1 MRMNRLLPLALLTL
15 LLAVVPAAHAARG
28 FKFGVAAGD
37 VSSSS
42 AVLWGKAN
50 KAGGYSLDVAT
61 NRRFRNFKPHFV
73 VAKKGRDNT
82 VQLRVK
88 RLKANTRYWFRFVG
102 NNGRRSEVGRFRTAP
117 KPSQNRTIKF
127 AWSGDQD
134 FNPEPGKTQPFW
146 NDGGVLRRM
155 KAERNAF
162 NVMLGDTIYSDSEVP
177 GRLNP
182 IALTVKQ
189 KWAKYKVN
197 LGNRSLRALR
207 RSAGFYSQ
215 WDDHEFVND
224 FSPAQNTFHA
234 TEGVPVHMNGRTLLR
249 RGRQAFRDYAPVHWT
264 KRSGL
269 YRKFRWGRN
278 LELFFLDE
286 RSFRSANADI
296 GGACDNPQ
304 TGSRDFAPTLPQTY
318 RTAFSALYP
327 PFAEPVP
334 QACLDRIR
342 DPSRTFLGRPQRI
355 RFLREVKR
363 SQARFKVIINEL
375 PIQQYYINP
384 YDGWEGFEAERQR
397 VLSGLQGVKNVIF
410 LSTDVHATLV
420 NDARFQTLEAGGAK
434 NSGIT
439 DISVGPSATKNYAL
453 ELEDATGRPG
463 IGALADT
470 LFLTPQPPGGLG
482 MRCSVLDKFS
492 YGQVEV
498 TRNQLTVTPKDIDG
512 NQITDNGQPCG
523 VTLPFKP

>member
-1 MRMNRLLPLALLTL
+1 MRMNRLLPLALLTVL
-15 LLAVVPAAHAARG
+15 LEAAPAAQAARG

-37 VSSSS
+37 VTSSS
-42 AVLWGKAN
+42 AVMWGKAN

-61 NRRFRNFKPHFV
+61 NRRFRNLKPHFV
-73 VAKKGRDNT
+73 TARKSHDNT
-82 VQLRVK
+82 VQLRVR
-88 RLKANTRYWFRFVG
+88 RLKPNTRYWFRFVG
-102 NNGRRSEVGRFRTAP
+102 NHRARSDVGTFRTAP
-117 KPSQNRTIKF
+117 NPSQSTTIKF

-134 FNPEPGKTQPFW
+134 FNSEPGKTQPFW

-162 NVMLGDTIYSDSEVP
+162 NIMLGDTIYTDSEVP
-177 GRLNP
+177 GRLRP
-182 IALTVKQ
+182 LALTVRR

-197 LGNRSLRALR
+197 LGIRALRALR
-207 RSAGFYSQ
+207 GSAGYYSQ

-234 TEGVPVHMNGRTLLR
+234 TEGVRVNMNGRTLLR
-249 RGRQAFRDYAPVHWT
+249 RGRQAFRDYAPVLWT
-264 KRSGL
+264 KSRGL
-269 YRKFRWGRN
+269 YRKFRWGSN

-296 GGACDNPQ
+296 GGACNNPQ
-304 TGSRDFAPTLPQTY
+304 TGSQDFAPTLPQPY
-318 RTAFSALYP
+318 RTAFSALYR
-327 PFAEPVP
+327 PFAEPIP

-342 DPSRTFLGRPQRI
+342 DPSRTFLGRRQRI
-355 RFLREVKR
+355 RFLRDVKR

-384 YDGWEGFEAERQR
+384 YDGWEGFEADRQR
-397 VLSGLQGVKNVIF
+397 VLNGLQGVKNVIF

-420 NDARFQTLEAGGAK
+420 NDARFQTLESGGPK

-439 DISVGPSATKNYAL
+439 DISVGPSATRNFGL
-453 ELEDATGRPG
+453 ELENATGRPG
-463 IGALADT
+463 IGTLADS

-498 TRNQLTVTPKDIDG
+498 TRNRLTVTPKDIDG
-512 NQITDNGQPCG
+512 NPLTDNGQPCG
-523 VTLPFKP
+523 VTLDFKP